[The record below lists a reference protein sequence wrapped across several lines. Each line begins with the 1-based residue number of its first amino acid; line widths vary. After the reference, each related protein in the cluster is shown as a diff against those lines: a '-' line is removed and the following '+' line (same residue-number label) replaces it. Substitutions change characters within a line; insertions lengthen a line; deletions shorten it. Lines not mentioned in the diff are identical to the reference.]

1 MLLQDVSRAD
11 PSRRHLVRSGG
22 VSFGN
27 LNADHRRSHAL
38 HRFGEA
44 VKQIQARQRE
54 GKVIT
59 AACNGS
65 LSAKDFLRY
74 REACD
79 NPSTRAIRFDSHC
92 ASQLPKAFLHSPDA
106 HADPLIDF
114 G

>member
-1 MLLQDVSRAD
+1 MLLQDISRAD

-59 AACNGS
+59 AACIGS
-65 LSAKDFLRY
+65 LSAKLTSLDTGML
-74 REACD
+74 
-79 NPSTRAIRFDSHC
+79 AITDVPDPFDSIVI
-92 ASQLPKAFLHSPDA
+92 SP
-106 HADPLIDF
+106 PN
-114 G
+114 